1 MRILWLGNTDH
12 IRIQIWWHT
21 QESVFANRCST
32 GPAHVCDLK
41 DSMRKNKTRDRTT
54 DDFHRWANELTRE
67 LDTEDLR
74 KNSAPSTKIYAVVTI
89 TDIGRPQQGDVAFA
103 ISATKFKG
111 YTGSAWVDFH

>member
-1 MRILWLGNTDH
+1 MASYPKFPMTKPPSMDELHTD
-12 IRIQIWWHT
+12 IT
-21 QESVFANRCST
+21 
-32 GPAHVCDLK
+32 
-41 DSMRKNKTRDRTT
+41 
-54 DDFHRWANELTRE
+54 RWANELTRE